1 MKSLLFVITI
11 VIATFAIANS
21 FSPNWLQSNAV
32 KSYIQTNTVKSV
44 SIANTNSA
52 PQKVEHRTCL
62 WRNGGVAC
70 ELIDGH
76 HYILT
81 YIHASGYGS
90 YGIAAIVHAES
101 CPCKKLK
108 EYKE

>member
-1 MKSLLFVITI
+1 MKDYILLIVFVLMA
-11 VIATFAIANS
+11 IAAPFAIADS
-21 FSPNWLQSNAV
+21 IFSNYLASDAV
-32 KSYIQTNTVKSV
+32 KTV

-62 WRNGGVAC
+62 WRNGNVAC

-81 YIHASGYGS
+81 YIHYAGYGS

-108 EYKE
+108 E